1 MQTQVA
7 QDIAKIRHQLV
18 EISCKNKV
26 PHLACSLS
34 SVEILY
40 TLYFKIM
47 QINPEQPQWSDRDR
61 FLLGKGHAAAVLY
74 SVLGFRGFYPT
85 DAVMSLGED
94 LSPFEEHPGKH
105 SPPGVENIS
114 GSLGHALGLA
124 TGMAKAAKL
133 QGSSAHFYVLVGD
146 GELNEGTN
154 WEAAMFAPA
163 HQLDNLTV
171 VVDFNKLQ
179 GTGRSCDIMQ
189 LEDMQEKWHA
199 FGWNSTRID
208 GHSVEELEQALAKES
223 IVAGQPRAIVA
234 DTVKGHGISFMADDN
249 NWHYRIPT
257 EEELASVAETLGIER
272 AEG

>member
-1 MQTQVA
+1 MRNEAKSVIA
-7 QDIAKIRHQLV
+7 DIRQQLV
-18 EISCKNKV
+18 EVSNRNKV

-40 TLYFKIM
+40 TLYFDIM
-47 QINPEQPQWSDRDR
+47 RIRPEQPDWSDRDR

-74 SVLGFRGFYPT
+74 SVLGHRGYF
-85 DAVMSLGED
+85 DKSCVFELGQNG
-94 LSPFEEHPGKH
+94 SQFEEHPGKRA
-105 SPPGVENIS
+105 PAGVENIS

-133 QGSSAHFYVLVGD
+133 SKSPAHFYVLVGD

-171 VVDFNKLQ
+171 IIDFNKLQ
-179 GTGRSCDIMQ
+179 GTGKSCDIMQ
-189 LEDMQEKWHA
+189 LEDMQAKWQA
-199 FGWNSTRID
+199 FGWNTTRVN
-208 GHSVEELEQALAKES
+208 GHDIGALTNALHSES
-223 IVAGQPRAIVA
+223 IHLDKPRAVVA
-234 DTVKGHGISFMADDN
+234 DTIKGGGISFMEDDN

-257 EEELASVAETLGIER
+257 VEEVAQVAEELNKT
-272 AEG
+272 

>member
-1 MQTQVA
+1 MSSEVNNT
-7 QDIAKIRHQLV
+7 IAKIRHQLV
-18 EISCKNKV
+18 EVSNKNKV

-40 TLYFKIM
+40 TLYFKVMNIR
-47 QINPEQPQWSDRDR
+47 PDSPQWAERDR

-74 SVLGFRGFYPT
+74 SVLGQRGYYAPEE
-85 DAVMSLGED
+85 VMTLGQNG
-94 LSPFEEHPGKH
+94 SPFEEHPGKNP
-105 SPPGVENIS
+105 PPGVENIS

-124 TGMAKAAKL
+124 TGMAKAAKISGL
-133 QGSSAHFYVLVGD
+133 PSHFYALVGD

-171 VVDFNKLQ
+171 IVDFNKLQ

-189 LEDMQEKWHA
+189 LEDMEAKWKA
-199 FGWNSTRID
+199 FGWHTSRVNGHDVDALYEVMKSERI
-208 GHSVEELEQALAKES
+208 QAGK
-223 IVAGQPRAIVA
+223 PRAIIA
-234 DTVKGHGISFMADDN
+234 DTIKGGGVSFMEDDN

-257 EEELASVAETLGIER
+257 EEEVENVANELGLSQ
-272 AEG
+272 

>member
-1 MQTQVA
+1 MSADVA
-7 QDIAKIRHQLV
+7 ETIAKIRQQLV
-18 EISCKNKV
+18 AVSNQNKV

-40 TLYFKIM
+40 TLYFKVMNIR
-47 QINPEQPQWSDRDR
+47 PDEPDWAPRDR

-74 SVLGFRGFYPT
+74 SVLGYRGYYPPEQT
-85 DAVMSLGED
+85 MTLGQND
-94 LSPFEEHPGKH
+94 SAFEEHPGKH
-105 SPPGVENIS
+105 PPAGVENIS

-124 TGMAKAAKL
+124 TGMAKAAKITA
-133 QGSSAHFYVLVGD
+133 SPAHFYALVGD

-171 VVDFNKLQ
+171 IVDFNKLQ

-189 LEDMQEKWHA
+189 LEDMEAKWKA
-199 FGWNSTRID
+199 FGWQTARVN
-208 GHSVEELEQALAKES
+208 GHDVDALYHVLKSDYIE
-223 IVAGQPRAIVA
+223 AGKPRAIIA
-234 DTVKGHGISFMADDN
+234 DTVKGGGVSFMEDDN

-257 EEELASVAETLGIER
+257 EEEVESVAKELGLVN
-272 AEG
+272 

>member
-1 MQTQVA
+1 MNTEAKQI
-7 QDIAKIRHQLV
+7 IANIRQQLV
-18 EISCKNKV
+18 EVSNKNKV

-40 TLYFKIM
+40 TLYFHIM
-47 QINPEQPQWSDRDR
+47 NIRPEQPDWADRDR

-74 SVLGFRGFYPT
+74 SVLGFRGYFAPEQ
-85 DAVMSLGED
+85 VMTLGQNG
-94 LSPFEEHPGKH
+94 SAFEEHPGKN

-124 TGMAKAAKL
+124 TGMAKAAKIA
-133 QGSSAHFYVLVGD
+133 GSNAHFYALVGD

-163 HQLDNLTV
+163 NGLDNLTV

-179 GTGRSCDIMQ
+179 GTGRSCEIMQ
-189 LEDMQEKWHA
+189 LENMEDKWKA
-199 FGWNSTRID
+199 FGWNTSRVD
-208 GHSVEELEQALAKES
+208 GHNVDALHEVLKADN
-223 IVAGQPRAIVA
+223 IVAGKPRAIVA
-234 DTVKGHGISFMADDN
+234 DTVKGAGVSFMEDDN

-257 EEELASVAETLGIER
+257 VEEVDTVAKELGLV
-272 AEG
+272 

>member
-1 MQTQVA
+1 MQQSTQ
-7 QDIAKIRHQLV
+7 QQIANIRHQLV
-18 EISCKNKV
+18 EVSQRNKV

-40 TLYFKIM
+40 TLYFDIM
-47 QINPEQPQWSDRDR
+47 NIDPNQPDWSQRDR

-74 SVLGFRGFYPT
+74 SVLGFRGFYPC
-85 DAVMSLGED
+85 DQVFELGKD
-94 LSPFEEHPGKH
+94 NSPFEEHPGANP
-105 SPPGVENIS
+105 PPGVENIS

-133 QGSSAHFYVLVGD
+133 QGSDAHFYVLVGD

-163 HQLDNLTV
+163 HKLDNLTLI
-171 VVDFNKLQ
+171 VDFNKLQ

-189 LEDMQEKWHA
+189 LEDMQAKWSA
-199 FGWNSTRID
+199 FGWNTHRVN
-208 GHSVEELEQALAKES
+208 GHDCEALKQALRPEQ
-223 IVAGQPRAIVA
+223 ITPGVPRAIVA
-234 DTVKGHGISFMADDN
+234 DTVKGAGVSFMADDN

-257 EEELASVAETLGIER
+257 QDEVEKVANELGLTGNR
-272 AEG
+272 P